1 MMPETPGVPM
11 VSPTSGN
18 GVELIDAREL
28 ARRWQLPESWIRAQ
42 SRERVPRDRRIPSLR
57 FGRYRRYEFGSAR
70 LDEWLAKHRE

>member
-1 MMPETPGVPM
+1 MKPETPGVPM

-28 ARRWQLPESWIRAQ
+28 ARRWQLPESWVRAQ
-42 SRERVPRDRRIPSLR
+42 SRDRVPRDRRIPSLR